1 MILIQ
6 FLICGHTARAVCG
19 LKFERMIRRVKETN
33 PSYRASGMWIE
44 IYNLTTFKNRA
55 FCHTARA
62 VCGLKLCKYP
72 SDTPFHRSYRASGM
86 WIEII
91 R

>member
-44 IYNLTTFKNRA
+44 INSYLRA
-55 FCHTARA
+55 IQTGFSHTARA
-62 VCGLKLCKYP
+62 VCGLKCEDVCLIKGVNQVIPRERYV
-72 SDTPFHRSYRASGM
+72 D
-86 WIEII
+86 
-91 R
+91 

>member
-62 VCGLKLCKYP
+62 VCGLK
-72 SDTPFHRSYRASGM
+72 
-86 WIEII
+86 
-91 R
+91 